1 MGTTLVSTI
10 QQNIDFPAPG
20 AVIASAIRRERRTRV
35 TNPVFKSSFTSAEA
49 LEDLFAPS
57 RWHKMK
63 LVNPEESSIIPCL
76 TYLACQALK
85 YHGNNTRGKRTASKK
100 VSF

>member
-20 AVIASAIRRERRTRV
+20 AVIASAIRRERRTRI

-49 LEDLFAPS
+49 LADLFAPS

-63 LVNPEESSIIPCL
+63 LINPEESSIIPCL
-76 TYLACQALK
+76 TYLACQAMK
-85 YHGNNTRGKRTASKK
+85 YQADNRRGHRTGVKK
-100 VSF
+100 AAF